1 MQSVAQI
8 ASTTGRLL
16 KLLGNAAIGVTI
28 YQLHGKRPA
37 QLTQNGNLLQIQCIV
52 FGNSVTK
59 NGDGIIGS
67 IEYSGGVIP
76 LIKFKVS
83 PSTPKKKTTPSAA
96 VLKASS
102 LVKFNRQKNV
112 FVAQM
117 KSGHIGI
124 MERQKGTVSPTTG
137 KEKLKE
143 LLSPAVPQMVGN
155 EKDTSGMLLADFRK
169 TALGPVIFLGVVVA
183 GNPPRGVVA
192 GHGKLGLLL
201 LDDEVD
207 QVGLARELVAQPHAI
222 VIDTETEVH
231 QTARGGLAHLQQ

>member
-1 MQSVAQI
+1 MIEVSEQTIDRIHTILAGVEKADEKV
-8 ASTTGRLL
+8 L
-16 KLLGNAAIGVTI
+16 KPALARGLMAGKTAA
-28 YQLHGKRPA
+28 GKMVRQTYHISA
-37 QLTQNGNLLQIQCIV
+37 GDFNSRGYMRY
-52 FGNSVTK
+52 NSVTK

-76 LIKFKVS
+76 LMKFKVS

-124 MERQKGTVSPTTG
+124 MERQKGTVSPATG

-155 EKDTSGMLLADFRK
+155 EKVMQNVEEQVNEVINQRIGHEIERLLSK
-169 TALGPVIFLGVVVA
+169 
-183 GNPPRGVVA
+183 N
-192 GHGKLGLLL
+192 
-201 LDDEVD
+201 
-207 QVGLARELVAQPHAI
+207 
-222 VIDTETEVH
+222 
-231 QTARGGLAHLQQ
+231 GG

>member
-1 MQSVAQI
+1 MTNDRGI
-8 ASTTGRLL
+8 RTDHRPDTHDTCRGGKGRRKVL
-16 KLLGNAAIGVTI
+16 KPALARGLMAGKTAA
-28 YQLHGKRPA
+28 GKMVRQTYHISA
-37 QLTQNGNLLQIQCIV
+37 GDFNSRGYMRY
-52 FGNSVTK
+52 NSVTK

-76 LIKFKVS
+76 LMKFKVS

-124 MERQKGTVSPTTG
+124 MERQKGTVSPATG

-155 EKDTSGMLLADFRK
+155 EKVMQNVEERVNEVINQRIEHEIERLLSK
-169 TALGPVIFLGVVVA
+169 
-183 GNPPRGVVA
+183 N
-192 GHGKLGLLL
+192 
-201 LDDEVD
+201 
-207 QVGLARELVAQPHAI
+207 
-222 VIDTETEVH
+222 
-231 QTARGGLAHLQQ
+231 GG

>member
-1 MQSVAQI
+1 MIEVSEQTIDRIHTILAGVEKADEKV
-8 ASTTGRLL
+8 L
-16 KLLGNAAIGVTI
+16 KPALARGLMAGKTAA
-28 YQLHGKRPA
+28 GKMVRQTYHISA
-37 QLTQNGNLLQIQCIV
+37 GDFNSRGYMRY
-52 FGNSVTK
+52 NSVTK

-76 LIKFKVS
+76 LMKFKVS

-124 MERQKGTVSPTTG
+124 MERQKGTVSPATG

-143 LLSPAVPQMVGN
+143 LLSPAVPQW
-155 EKDTSGMLLADFRK
+155 
-169 TALGPVIFLGVVVA
+169 
-183 GNPPRGVVA
+183 
-192 GHGKLGLLL
+192 
-201 LDDEVD
+201 
-207 QVGLARELVAQPHAI
+207 
-222 VIDTETEVH
+222 
-231 QTARGGLAHLQQ
+231 

>member
-1 MQSVAQI
+1 MIEVSEQTMDRIHTILAGVEKADEKV
-8 ASTTGRLL
+8 L
-16 KLLGNAAIGVTI
+16 KPALARGLMAGKTAA
-28 YQLHGKRPA
+28 GKMVRQTYHISA
-37 QLTQNGNLLQIQCIV
+37 GDFNSRGYMKY
-52 FGNSVTK
+52 NSVTK

-124 MERQKGTVSPTTG
+124 MERQKGTVSQTTG

-155 EKDTSGMLLADFRK
+155 EKVMQNVEERVNEVINQRIEHEIERLLSK
-169 TALGPVIFLGVVVA
+169 
-183 GNPPRGVVA
+183 N
-192 GHGKLGLLL
+192 
-201 LDDEVD
+201 
-207 QVGLARELVAQPHAI
+207 
-222 VIDTETEVH
+222 
-231 QTARGGLAHLQQ
+231 GG

>member
-1 MQSVAQI
+1 MIEVSEQTMDRIHTILAGVEKADEKV
-8 ASTTGRLL
+8 L
-16 KLLGNAAIGVTI
+16 KPALTRGLMAGKTAAKKMVRQTYHISAGDFNSRG
-28 YQLHGKRPA
+28 YMKY
-37 QLTQNGNLLQIQCIV
+37 
-52 FGNSVTK
+52 NSVTK

-67 IEYSGGVIP
+67 IEYSGGAIP

-83 PSTPKKKTTPSAA
+83 PGTPKQKTTPSAA

-124 MERQKGTVSPTTG
+124 MERQKGTVFQTTG

-155 EKDTSGMLLADFRK
+155 EKVMQNVEERVNEVINQRIEHEIERLLSK
-169 TALGPVIFLGVVVA
+169 
-183 GNPPRGVVA
+183 N
-192 GHGKLGLLL
+192 
-201 LDDEVD
+201 
-207 QVGLARELVAQPHAI
+207 
-222 VIDTETEVH
+222 
-231 QTARGGLAHLQQ
+231 GG

>member
-1 MQSVAQI
+1 MIEVSEQTIDRIHTILAGVEKADEKV
-8 ASTTGRLL
+8 L
-16 KLLGNAAIGVTI
+16 KPALARGLMAGKTAA
-28 YQLHGKRPA
+28 GKMVRQTYHISA
-37 QLTQNGNLLQIQCIV
+37 GDFNSRGYMRY
-52 FGNSVTK
+52 NSVTK

-76 LIKFKVS
+76 LMKFKVS
-83 PSTPKKKTTPSAA
+83 PSTPKKRTTPSAA

-124 MERQKGTVSPTTG
+124 MERQKGTVSPATG

-155 EKDTSGMLLADFRK
+155 EKVMQNVEERVNEVINQRIEHEIERLLSK
-169 TALGPVIFLGVVVA
+169 
-183 GNPPRGVVA
+183 N
-192 GHGKLGLLL
+192 
-201 LDDEVD
+201 
-207 QVGLARELVAQPHAI
+207 
-222 VIDTETEVH
+222 
-231 QTARGGLAHLQQ
+231 GG